1 MMTDAL
7 KHVPFEE
14 TIIND
19 LLQSWH
25 SQWPEMG
32 VIAFVP
38 EAERNLI
45 PLLQT
50 LCRQHNIPLAGAVFP
65 ALITDE
71 SWSNTGIWLLRLNQ
85 QPPVFLIENV
95 SALSDSVHNMAE
107 TLDPCIDL
115 ADHSG
120 KPTLFMIF
128 DGMMPDIGRIV
139 DGLYLRLADG
149 VHYAGLNAGSET
161 FQPIPCL
168 FDETKIIQNGAL
180 CLLLP
185 AWASMLLEHGYP
197 APEKVISVT
206 SAESNRIISIDWQPA
221 FDVYKHLI
229 HDECGAEL
237 TPDNFYQYACSFPF
251 GILQAN
257 NEVVVRIPVAI
268 HHDGSIVCV
277 GDVPA
282 NASLVLLRAP
292 SLQDSQCV
300 KQLSHRLQTD
310 IPSTTGWPLLTFYC
324 AARRIHLEND
334 SLKELANLKKCTGAT
349 RLAGALSLGEI
360 GSRRA
365 WGYPMFHSAA
375 LLCGSWKY

>member
-1 MMTDAL
+1 MMTNAME
-7 KHVPFEE
+7 HVPFEE

-19 LLQSWH
+19 LLYSWH
-25 SQWPEMG
+25 NQWPEMG
-32 VIAFVP
+32 VVALVP

-45 PLLQT
+45 PLLQA

-65 ALITDE
+65 ALIADE
-71 SWSNTGIWLLRLNQ
+71 SWSSTGIWLLRLNR
-85 QPPVFLIENV
+85 QPPVFLFENV
-95 SALSDSVHNMAE
+95 SALSDSVQNMAE
-107 TLDPCIDL
+107 QLDPFIDL

-128 DGMMPDIGRIV
+128 DGMMPDVGRIV
-139 DGLYLRLADG
+139 DGLYLRLADS
-149 VHYAGLNAGSET
+149 VHYAGINAGSET

-168 FDETKIIQNGAL
+168 FDATKIIQNGAL

-197 APEKVISVT
+197 APEKVISAT
-206 SAESNRIISIDWQPA
+206 SAEGNRITSIDWQPA
-221 FDVYKHLI
+221 FDVYKQLI

-237 TPDNFYQYACSFPF
+237 TPDNFYQYACYFPF

-257 NEVVVRIPVAI
+257 NEVMVRIPIAVDD
-268 HHDGSIVCV
+268 DGTIICV

-292 SLQDSQCV
+292 SLQESQCV

-310 IPSTTGWPLLTFYC
+310 ISSTTGWPLLTFYC
-324 AARRIHLEND
+324 AARRIHLEGD
-334 SLKELANLKKCTGAT
+334 TLKELASLKKSTGAT

-360 GSRRA
+360 GSRRV
-365 WGYPMFHSAA
+365 WGCPMFHSAA